1 VTHAERV
8 RDEGGGAR
16 RLQGVFV
23 ATGAG
28 SAPRI
33 LIAETAR
40 PVVEA
45 DGSRFMRLDSV
56 TQYEGQPGRGDFTI
70 SRSRSQSLRLADARE
85 KELILE
91 EATLPT
97 SELFGA
103 TETAK
108 IAEGQWR
115 LATLLLVPI
124 LTLIA
129 VPLSRVAPRQGRYSR
144 LVPAA
149 LLYALYFV
157 LLQFGRDAIAGGD
170 WPPALGLW
178 WVHAL
183 FLLAGLY
190 ANGLFSAKARV
201 GKAQQ

>member
-1 VTHAERV
+1 MQVQQVPQVLEV
-8 RDEGGGAR
+8 
-16 RLQGVFV
+16 
-23 ATGAG
+23 
-28 SAPRI
+28 
-33 LIAETAR
+33 
-40 PVVEA
+40 
-45 DGSRFMRLDSV
+45 
-56 TQYEGQPGRGDFTI
+56 PGI
-70 SRSRSQSLRLADARE
+70 SG
-85 KELILE
+85 
-91 EATLPT
+91 T
-97 SELFGA
+97 
-103 TETAK
+103 K